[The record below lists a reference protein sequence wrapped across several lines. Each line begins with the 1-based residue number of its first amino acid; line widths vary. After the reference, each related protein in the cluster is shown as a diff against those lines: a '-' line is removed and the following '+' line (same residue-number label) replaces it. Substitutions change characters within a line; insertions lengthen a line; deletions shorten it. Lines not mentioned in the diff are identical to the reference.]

1 MNYIDVQSCVD
12 GNHGNEL
19 LWECGDVT
27 ENLQPPKQYVPW
39 VLVNDVLYDEDD
51 DFEKSLI
58 SAYEVS
64 VKQKN
69 FSKVQLSNQ
78 DSVKKNCT

>member
-1 MNYIDVQSCVD
+1 MRKNYLSFTQQCVEAGSMNYNDVQSCVD

-51 DFEKSLI
+51 DFEKILI

-64 VKQKN
+64 LK
-69 FSKVQLSNQ
+69 
-78 DSVKKNCT
+78 